1 MSAPQHVLFD
11 VPGPKAILR
20 DKIYTVVFS
29 LVIFGVLGLF
39 VYTAYNRGIF
49 DDRWQVLW
57 DPQKGNQTAGDV
69 WHSLLVR
76 GLIEGTLKAVVIS
89 VPIVVVTATILVVAR
104 SATNR
109 LMSFIAYAFTH
120 VFRGIPVLLVM
131 YFGVLALDLSPLVAV
146 VLGLV
151 VYNTAVVAEILRAG
165 IAALPAG
172 QREAG
177 LSLGLRP
184 LSVLLRIQLP
194 QAVRIMLPAI
204 VSQIVVLLKD
214 TSLGFI
220 IAYPELLTVTKNNFN
235 YFGEPTTVVFVL
247 VAAVIYI
254 IVNMAVSRFAHWLE
268 ERLSRTRSSVGTG
281 EMPTAPTG
289 GVVATGIGA
298 NLRTGGEHY

>member
-1 MSAPQHVLFD
+1 MSAPQQVLFD

-29 LVIFGVLGLF
+29 VVFIGLLGLL
-39 VYTAYNRGIF
+39 VYTAHNRGIF
-49 DDRWQVLW
+49 DGRWQVLW
-57 DPQKGNQTAGDV
+57 DPQKGDQTPVDV

-76 GLIEGTLKAVVIS
+76 GLLEGTLKAVVLS
-89 VPIVVVTATILVVAR
+89 APIVALTATTMVIAR
-104 SATNR
+104 LAPNR
-109 LMSFIAYAFTH
+109 LMSGTASVFTH

-131 YFGVLALDLSPLVAV
+131 YFGVFALQLSSLVSV

-165 IAALPAG
+165 IAALPKG
-172 QREAG
+172 QQEAG

-194 QAVRIMLPAI
+194 QAVRIMLPAL

-235 YFGEPTTVVFVL
+235 YFGESTTVVFVL
-247 VAAVIYI
+247 ASAIIYI
-254 IVNMAVSRFAHWLE
+254 LVNMSVSRLAHWLE
-268 ERLSRTRSSVGTG
+268 GRMSRTRTSAGDGGV
-281 EMPTAPTG
+281 TG
-289 GVVATGIGA
+289 GVMAAGIGA
-298 NLRTGGEHY
+298 NLATGDF

>member
-1 MSAPQHVLFD
+1 MSAPQHILFD

-20 DKIYTVVFS
+20 DKIYTAVFS
-29 LVIFGVLGLF
+29 VVIFGVLGVF
-39 VYTAYNRGIF
+39 VYTAYHRGIF
-49 DDRWQVLW
+49 DERWQVLW
-57 DPQKGNQTAGDV
+57 DPQKGSQTAADV

-76 GLIEGTLKAVVIS
+76 GLLEGTLKAVVLS
-89 VPIVVVTATILVVAR
+89 VPIVVVTATILVIAR
-104 SATNR
+104 SSANR
-109 LMSFIAYAFTH
+109 LMSLIAYAFTH

-165 IAALPAG
+165 IAALPSG

-194 QAVRIMLPAI
+194 QAVRIMLPAL

-235 YFGEPTTVVFVL
+235 YFGEQTTVVLVL
-247 VAAVIYI
+247 VSAVIYI
-254 IVNMAVSRFAHWLE
+254 VVNMAVSRLAHWLE
-268 ERLSRTRSSVGTG
+268 GRLSRTRTSVGVPETPG
-281 EMPTAPTG
+281 VPG
-289 GVVATGIGA
+289 GVDAASIGA
-298 NLRTGGEHY
+298 NTRTGGEFA

>member
-20 DKIYTVVFS
+20 DKIYTVVFTA
-29 LVIFGVLGLF
+29 VIVGLLGWF
-39 VYTAYNRGIF
+39 VYTASQRGIF

-57 DPQKGNQTAGDV
+57 DPQKGNQTAADV
-69 WHSLLVR
+69 WHSMLVR
-76 GLIEGTLKAVVIS
+76 GLIEGTLKAVVLA
-89 VPIVVVTATILVVAR
+89 VPIVVVTATVLVIAR
-104 SATNR
+104 ASANR
-109 LMSFIAYAFTH
+109 LLHGIAYVFTH

-131 YFGVLALDLSPLVAV
+131 YFGVLALGLSPLVSV
-146 VLGLV
+146 VLGLA

-165 IAALPAG
+165 IAALPSG

-194 QAVRIMLPAI
+194 QAVRIMLPAL

-220 IAYPELLTVTKNNFN
+220 IAYYELLTVTKNNYN

-247 VAAVIYI
+247 VAAVLYI
-254 IVNMAVSRFAHWLE
+254 CVNMAVSRFAHWLE
-268 ERLSRTRSSVGTG
+268 GRLSRTRTSVGVG
-281 EMPTAPTG
+281 EAPVAVPG
-289 GVVATGIGA
+289 GVDAIGVSLTTA
-298 NLRTGGEHY
+298 KPRTRP

>member
-1 MSAPQHVLFD
+1 MSTPQHVLFD

-29 LVIFGVLGLF
+29 LVIFGLLGLL
-39 VYTAYNRGIF
+39 VYTAHSRGIF

-57 DPQKGNQTAGDV
+57 DPQKGNQTGADV

-76 GLIEGTLKAVVIS
+76 GLLEGTLKAVVLS
-89 VPIVVVTATILVVAR
+89 APIVVVTATILVIAR
-104 SATNR
+104 SSANR
-109 LMSFIAYAFTH
+109 LMSLIAYAFTH

-165 IAALPAG
+165 IAALPDG

-194 QAVRIMLPAI
+194 QAVRIMLPAL

-220 IAYPELLTVTKNNFN
+220 IAYEELLTVTKQNFN
-235 YFGEPTTVVFVL
+235 YFGEQTTVVFVL

-254 IVNMAVSRFAHWLE
+254 MVNMAVSRFAHWLE
-268 ERLSRTRSSVGTG
+268 GRLSRTRTSVGVG
-281 EMPTAPTG
+281 AAPIAPPG
-289 GVVATGIGA
+289 GVAAIGIGA
-298 NLRTGGEHY
+298 NTRTGDSRI

>member
-1 MSAPQHVLFD
+1 MSAPHNPLFD

-29 LVIFGVLGLF
+29 LVILGFLGWLA
-39 VYTAYNRGIF
+39 YTAYTRGIF

-57 DPQKGNQTAGDV
+57 DPQKGGQASADV
-69 WHSLLVR
+69 WHSMLIR
-76 GLIEGTLKAVVIS
+76 GLVEGTLKAVVLS
-89 VPIVVVTATILVVAR
+89 VPIVVVTATILVIAR
-104 SATNR
+104 ASANR
-109 LMSFIAYAFTH
+109 LLSVIAYVFTH

-131 YFGVLALDLSPLVAV
+131 YFGVLALSLSPLVSV

-165 IAALPAG
+165 IAALPNG

-194 QAVRIMLPAI
+194 QAVRIMLPAL
-204 VSQIVVLLKD
+204 VSQVVVLLKD

-220 IAYPELLTVTKNNFN
+220 IAYYELLTVTKNNYN

-254 IVNMAVSRFAHWLE
+254 AVNMAVSRFAHWLE
-268 ERLSRTRSSVGTG
+268 ERLSRTRTSVGVG
-281 EMPTAPTG
+281 AAPVAPPG
-289 GVVATGIGA
+289 GVDAIGLGA
-298 NLRTGGEHY
+298 NTRTPYSQI